1 MKKINLKGI
10 SEILSSKELKNVF
23 GGSVSGSGS
32 NPGGG
37 GGTSCLGSGRV
48 CWIGSGTPCCRGACN
63 HVIVEHIPQ
72 LGGGSAALWGW
83 RCP

>member
-37 GGTSCLGSGRV
+37 WRPPSLPYDCSNRWNRPMCSSDFECACGFRCVPASQHPPTHGT
-48 CWIGSGTPCCRGACN
+48 CR
-63 HVIVEHIPQ
+63 
-72 LGGGSAALWGW
+72 
-83 RCP
+83 